1 MTRISPTLDRRPA
14 PQVAKRL
21 VHDAVHRYRPLS
33 REGLSSGCSP
43 LPFRVGH
50 PQIWEDPAVDLAA
63 MEISSDHHV
72 VTIASGG
79 CNVMSYLSASPAHIT
94 AVDLNRSHVALT
106 RLKLA
111 GIRHLPS
118 WEAFYRF
125 FGEADEAAN
134 IRAFRQHIEPHLDPE
149 TRAFWEGRAPPAA
162 AASRSSVPISIGA
175 VSSAVSSAPATASP
189 SSMASTLANSSRRAM
204 SGSSALFR
212 QQDRAFFDK
221 RLVRWLTRRP
231 ASLFGLGIPP
241 ARELL
246 ATGGGDIA
254 GVLRARPRLACWL
267 PAS

>member
-1 MTRISPTLDRRPA
+1 MFTLA
-14 PQVAKRL
+14 FSGL
-21 VHDAVHRYRPLS
+21 VY
-33 REGLSSGCSP
+33 
-43 LPFRVGH
+43 

-79 CNVMSYLSASPAHIT
+79 CNVMSYLSASPRTSPGRPQSFACGAHQ
-94 AVDLNRSHVALT
+94 AEAR
-106 RLKLA
+106 
-111 GIRHLPS
+111 RHPPPAELGGVLPL
-118 WEAFYRF
+118 

-175 VSSAVSSAPATASP
+175 VSSAVSSAPAMASP

-204 SGSSALFR
+204 SGSSALF
-212 QQDRAFFDK
+212 DSKIAPLFDK

-241 ARELL
+241 AQYHELL
-246 ATGGGDIA
+246 ATGGAI
-254 GVLRARPRLACWL
+254 L
-267 PAS
+267 PEC